1 MDFNL
6 FDITNHPFSLQ
17 VSWFINGE
25 PVVSQDYQIT
35 MEGDR
40 YALHI
45 PEVFDEDAG
54 RFSVTAENPSG
65 KATCSAVLHVEEPMT
80 DVMPVVQSRTFES
93 QV

>member
-1 MDFNL
+1 MEFYRNSMVL
-6 FDITNHPFSLQ
+6 YFQ

-25 PVVSQDYQIT
+25 PVVSQDYQIN

-40 YALHI
+40 YSLHI

-65 KATCSAVLHVEEPMT
+65 KATCSAILHVEEPMT

>member
-1 MDFNL
+1 
-6 FDITNHPFSLQ
+6 
-17 VSWFINGE
+17 
-25 PVVSQDYQIT
+25 

-65 KATCSAVLHVEEPMT
+65 KTTCSAMLHVEEP
-80 DVMPVVQSRTFES
+80 VSEEIPHVESRTFES
-93 QV
+93 KM

>member
-1 MDFNL
+1 VF
-6 FDITNHPFSLQ
+6 Q
-17 VSWFINGE
+17 VTWFVNGE

-40 YALHI
+40 YSLHI

-65 KATCSAVLHVEEPMT
+65 KATCSGMLYVEEPLSER
-80 DVMPVVQSRTFES
+80 MPVVQTKTFEATT
-93 QV
+93 